1 MLEAITGFF
10 ALWSVGFWILA
21 FIASVIFIVGCEKDT
36 IGLSVFATIVLSVIY
51 WKSLVLVLTNPTL
64 LAIGIVAWLL
74 IGVLN
79 SMWRL
84 KNLAR
89 EVVEKYNKS
98 GYGDPKNELSL
109 SNQKSRITNWII
121 YWPWSLFWNFSR
133 DFFNSLYKAMSGVY
147 QGIIDRALSKAIPSP
162 KNTESPTTSHWN
174 KQQRNIS

>member
-10 ALWSVGFWILA
+10 ALWGLGFWVLA

-36 IGLSVFATIVLSVIY
+36 IGLSIFATIVLSVIY
-51 WKSLVLVLTNPTL
+51 WKSLVVVLTNPSL
-64 LAIGIVAWLL
+64 LAIGVVSWLI

-89 EVVEKYNKS
+89 EIVENYNKC
-98 GYGDPKNELSL
+98 GYGDPKRDLNL
-109 SNQKSRITNWII
+109 SNHKSRITNWII

-133 DFFNSLYKAMSGVY
+133 DFFNSLYKAMSGIY
-147 QGIIDRALSKAIPSP
+147 QGIIDKALVGVKPFTKSSTETPS
-162 KNTESPTTSHWN
+162 SYWN
-174 KQQRNIS
+174 K

>member
-10 ALWSVGFWILA
+10 ALWGFGFWILA

-89 EVVEKYNKS
+89 EVVETYNKT
-98 GYGDPKNELSL
+98 GYGDPRRELSL

-147 QGIIDRALSKAIPSP
+147 QGIIDKALNNVSRVDKTP
-162 KNTESPTTSHWN
+162 NNRNWN
-174 KQQRNIS
+174 DNWNDV